1 MQGLVIAIIIIG
13 FLYNVYNNF
22 KKEAEKAA
30 VRAKEA
36 EELQK
41 ATQRVPAVENKR
53 ATSYREVVE
62 QPAFQTTYNKPLTPE
77 YAPVE
82 SFGDHKQDYFK
93 ERARAKQYTDAKVS
107 KKTPVLDYYNP
118 EVASEEVLANRR
130 IHEQHKHGIQSK
142 QKEKHLAADFNFR
155 QALIYDA
162 ILRRPEY

>member
-22 KKEAEKAA
+22 KKEAEKAR

-41 ATQRVPAVENKR
+41 AAQQVPAVENKK
-53 ATSYREVVE
+53 ATTYREVIA
-62 QPAFQTTYNKPLTPE
+62 QPIFQTTEKALRPE

-93 ERARAKQYTDAKVS
+93 ERAKAKQYTDAKVS

-118 EVASEEVLANRR
+118 EAAAAEVLANRK
-130 IHEQHKHGIQSK
+130 IHEPHRHGVKAK